1 MRLSNYTII
10 VRDGGVAQLARAPG
24 SYPVGHEFKSLLR
37 YHNEKF
43 AHWGTSFFVRIFTY
57 MRV

>member
-1 MRLSNYTII
+1 MHKYYKNLWISIDKSILAIYTNK

-37 YHNEKF
+37 YQPK
-43 AHWGTSFFVRIFTY
+43 GLP
-57 MRV
+57 